1 MCLGVP
7 GKIVE
12 IDETGDLRMGTV
24 QFGGVRRKV
33 CFEHVPLATAGQYVL
48 VHVGFALTV
57 LDEAE
62 ALRILEYLDEMAD
75 PDLAS
80 MEGSA

>member
-7 GKIVE
+7 GKILA
-12 IDETGDLRMGTV
+12 IDETSDLRMGTAEL
-24 QFGGVRRKV
+24 GGIRRKV
-33 CFEHVPLATAGQYVL
+33 CLEHVPEVKVGQYVL

-62 ALRILEYLDEMAD
+62 ALRILEYLEEIAEITAEDQA
-75 PDLAS
+75 
-80 MEGSA
+80 